1 MKDKEFQWSLDDLLK
16 KSEFQAK
23 YDELIKMIQKGKK
36 DFDKLTPQMPEKQFK
51 SFVNS
56 IQKLL
61 SVYYKFAGFIG
72 LYSTT
77 HVGSKESTFYSAKN
91 NDIALAF
98 SELSLNIKHW
108 FIGKKIGDK
117 KILDAKNR
125 KRLFSSMPE
134 LKFYF
139 EILEE
144 TAKHSL
150 SLAEERIISKKN
162 TILKSPLVRLYG
174 LITNDFHYELK
185 IKKRKAR
192 KIKTQGELLGYIRN
206 KDEKIREATYK
217 ALFTPYKKNLTKIFT
232 IYSAIVKDWDES
244 AKMEHFDSPI
254 SRRNFNNNIQDK
266 TVETVMNVCT
276 DKRIIFQNYFKLK
289 AKVMG
294 VKKLSRYDLYSP
306 IGKKEGKKYTFL
318 EAKAKVLKNFKE
330 FNPKFENAA
339 KMILDKNHVD
349 SHPRANKRSGAFCA
363 SHGPNSV
370 PYVLLNFN
378 GNADALMTM
387 AHELGH
393 GIHGIY
399 SWKNPILV
407 IDPPLPLA
415 ETASTFSE
423 MLMFDR
429 LLKEA
434 KNKDEK
440 ITMLFEKL
448 DSSFATI
455 LRQNYFVKFEI
466 KAHELIS
473 KGTDAEKLSDL
484 YMDILK
490 EQFGNSMK
498 LPKEFK
504 YEWSYIPHIF
514 HTPFYCYAYNF
525 GELLAMSLF
534 NLYEEK
540 GKSFIP
546 KIEKVLRAGGSERPE
561 QLLASIGIDITDK
574 KFWEGS
580 FILIES
586 WLKLLKDLL

>member
-16 KSEFQAK
+16 KKDFQAK
-23 YDELIKMIQKGKK
+23 FDELLKMIKKGQR
-36 DFDKLTPQMPEKQFK
+36 DFDKLSPDMPEKQFK
-51 SFVNS
+51 TFINS
-56 IQKLL
+56 IQKILT
-61 SVYYKFAGFIG
+61 VYYHFSGFVG
-72 LYSTT
+72 LYSST
-77 HVGSKESTFYSAKN
+77 HVGSKESTFYGAKN

-108 FIGKKIGDK
+108 LIGKKIGNKKVLDK
-117 KILDAKNR
+117 KNQ
-125 KRLFSSMPE
+125 KRLFQSMPE

-139 EILEE
+139 ELLEE

-150 SLAEERIISKKN
+150 SLAEERIISRKS
-162 TILKSPLVRLYG
+162 TILKSPLVILYG
-174 LITNDFHYELK
+174 LITNDFEYE
-185 IKKRKAR
+185 IKMKTGKTK

-206 KDEKIREATYK
+206 KDKNIRKAAYK
-217 ALFTPYKKNLTKIFT
+217 ALFEPYKKNLTKVFT
-232 IYSAIVKDWDES
+232 IYSALVKDWDDNTKLS
-244 AKMEHFDSPI
+244 NFQSPI
-254 SRRNFNNNIQDK
+254 SKRNFGNNIQDK

-276 DKRIIFQNYFKLK
+276 DKRTIFQDYFKLK
-289 AKVMG
+289 ANVMG

-306 IGKKEGKKYTFL
+306 IGKAKGKTYTFA
-318 EAKAKVLKNFKE
+318 EAKKEVLKNFKE
-330 FNPKFENAA
+330 FTPKFEEAA
-339 KMILDKNHVD
+339 KMILNNNHVD
-349 SHPRANKRSGAFCA
+349 SHPRENKRSGAFCA
-363 SHGPNSV
+363 SHGGNSI
-370 PYVLLNFN
+370 PFVLLNFN

-399 SWKNPILV
+399 SWKNPVLV

-429 LLKEA
+429 LLKKA
-434 KNKDEK
+434 KSKEEK

-484 YMDILK
+484 YMEILK
-490 EQFGNSMK
+490 EQFGNSMNI
-498 LPKEFK
+498 PEEFK

-525 GELLAMSLF
+525 GELLSMSLF
-534 NLYEEK
+534 ALYVEK
-540 GKSFIP
+540 GRSFIP
-546 KIEKVLRAGGSERPE
+546 KIEKVLKAGGSERPE
-561 QLLASIGIDITDK
+561 KLLESIGIDITSK

-580 FILIES
+580 FTLIEN
-586 WLKLLKDLL
+586 WLELLNNLL